1 MNDSESFER
10 ASAAALR
17 FISYRP
23 RTEAEVRAR
32 LSRKFA
38 PQVVEQVLEAL
49 RQEQA
54 LLDDSVFARL
64 WRDSRESLKPR
75 SASAV
80 KRELVSRG
88 IASDLA
94 AEAVQG
100 MDDDENALRAGLKY
114 LPRLQTADYVTFS
127 RRMAGYL
134 QRRGFGSST
143 IRRVID
149 RLWNERKLAGQD

>member
-10 ASAAALR
+10 ASATALR

-38 PQVVEQVLEAL
+38 PQVVEQVVAAL

-54 LLDDSVFARL
+54 LLDDEAFARL

-94 AEAVQG
+94 AEAVRG
-100 MDDDENALRAGLKY
+100 MDDDENALRAGQKY
-114 LPRLQTADYVTFS
+114 LPRLQSADFVTFS
-127 RRMAGYL
+127 RRMAAYL
-134 QRRGFGSST
+134 QRRGFGPSA

-149 RLWNERKLAGQD
+149 RLWSERKPAGQE